1 MLLLNDLLLLSHLKL
16 VQLLRLAKTCRLTHG
31 VVQGIAVLQELR
43 LNLVIVLLVENI
55 GQVLLLDSV
64 QVRVKIHQLLY
75 CSLRMLLIV
84 HEVSQRRVWLK
95 ILELQIRRR
104 LIEEWLL
111 LILHLLILRLLILE
125 RN

>member
-1 MLLLNDLLLLSHLKL
+1 M
-16 VQLLRLAKTCRLTHG
+16 
-31 VVQGIAVLQELR
+31 LQELR

-75 CSLRMLLIV
+75 WCLRMLLIV
-84 HEVSQRRVWLK
+84 HEVSQHRVWLK